1 MASQPS
7 TRTGWANR
15 VFAKPIAYEH
25 VPEDDT
31 FVDGAARSLGATQSN
46 RFGNVEDTDDH
57 ERHANSDGE
66 FDDADHLSSLS
77 YDNEPTEEE
86 CKNLRRIADQLPL
99 SVWIVALIE
108 LAERAAYYGVSGPFQ
123 NYIQNA
129 YKSPSGLPGALGL
142 GQSTATRFTN
152 FFQFFCYVTPVFG
165 AIVADSY
172 LGKVKTII
180 YFSGAYMLGLL
191 VLFGTSLPASI
202 ENGYAYVGLV
212 TAMILIGIGT
222 GGIKSNVSP
231 LIAEQYTGTKQTI
244 RILDS
249 GERVIIDPTITI
261 ERIYTYFYLC
271 INVGSLSS
279 GLTTVLESKV
289 GFWLAYLVPVGIFGI
304 GFITLMSQR
313 KSYIDRPPHGSV
325 VLHAFRIIWIGMRS
339 GFNLD
344 AAKSHFQATHHRS
357 TVLWSDEFVEE
368 IKIALASCRVFLF
381 FPIYWVAFSQ
391 MLNNFI
397 SQAGSMELH
406 GIPNDV
412 LGNIDALTIIIFI
425 PILNTSLYPVLQRG
439 GIPFRPI
446 ARITVGFIFA
456 ALAMLYAA
464 GVQHLIYISP
474 PCYNAPLNCE
484 ASNNGSIPNKVHV
497 LIQVPAYLL
506 IGFSEIFA
514 STAGLEYA
522 YTQAPPSMK
531 SFIMSLFLL
540 TSAGGSI
547 LGILITP
554 WTKDPYLVWMY
565 LGFATMCFVT
575 GCVFW
580 HLFKSY
586 DKPKEEMVALRN
598 LD

>member
-7 TRTGWANR
+7 TLTGWAKR
-15 VFAKPIAYEH
+15 ALAKPIGYKH
-25 VPEDDT
+25 VPEDDSL
-31 FVDGAARSLGATQSN
+31 VIGAGEPSQHTEPNGY
-46 RFGNVEDTDDH
+46 GDVEHTHGD
-57 ERHANSDGE
+57 E
-66 FDDADHLSSLS
+66 FDDEFDDDS
-77 YDNEPTEEE
+77 PTEEE
-86 CKNLRRIADQLPL
+86 SKTLRRIADQLPWA
-99 SVWIVALIE
+99 VWIVALIE

-142 GQSTATRFTN
+142 GQAAATRFTN
-152 FFQFFCYVTPVFG
+152 FFAFFCYVMPVFG
-165 AIVADSY
+165 AIVADSFF
-172 LGKVKTII
+172 GKVKTII
-180 YFSGAYMLGLL
+180 YFSVAYMLGLL
-191 VLFGTSLPASI
+191 ILFVTSLPFAI
-202 ENGYAYVGLV
+202 ESGYAFGGLL
-212 TAMILIGIGT
+212 TAMILIGLGT

-244 RILDS
+244 RILPT
-249 GERVIIDPTITI
+249 GERVIIDPAITI

-271 INVGSLSS
+271 INIGSMSS

-289 GFWLAYLVPVGIFGI
+289 GFWAAYLLPVCIFGI
-304 GFITLMSQR
+304 GFTILVSER
-313 KSYIDRPPHGSV
+313 KSYIDRPPRGSV
-325 VLHAFRIIWIGMRS
+325 VLHAFRIIWIGVRS
-339 GFNLD
+339 GYQLD
-344 AAKSHFQATHHRS
+344 AAKSNFQRNEHRF
-357 TVLWSDEFVEE
+357 TVPWSDEFVDE

-391 MLNNFI
+391 MLNNFV
-397 SQAGSMELH
+397 SQAGTMELH

-425 PILNTSLYPVLQRG
+425 PVLNVWLYPILQRN

-446 ARITVGFIFA
+446 ARITVGFIIA
-456 ALAMLYAA
+456 GLAMVYAA

-474 PCYNAPLNCE
+474 PCYDSPLHCA
-484 ASNNGSIPNKVHV
+484 ASNDGSIPNKVNV
-497 LIQVPAYLL
+497 LIQIPAYLL

-540 TSAGGSI
+540 TSAGGSV
-547 LGILITP
+547 LGMLVAP
-554 WTKDPYLVWMY
+554 WAKDPYLVWMY
-565 LGFATMCFVT
+565 AGFAIMCLGT
-575 GCVFW
+575 GWVFW
-580 HLFKSY
+580 RLFRGY
-586 DKPKEEMVALRN
+586 DTPKDEGVALRN